1 MHTKTCFFY
10 QAETYKCVFVW
21 TGPLQRSLETLK
33 NQLSSIQWWL
43 IIDGTFAFWKW
54 PNIKEIFASVSVTQA
69 HAPSLFSPLCCTA
82 VQLRHNR
89 KSCFQ
94 ILLVFLLSL
103 CLTHTHTQILNSMCT
118 QSLELD
124 LSYPPKPPNL
134 CPSDRPESQSAWR
147 AVSRVSQTAERVRAR
162 GTLVEKIGPR
172 WVSRVAVCVHV
183 SMHIYERVGGVDTK
197 DAEMWRQRRKPWRGA
212 QTQRTDLFLRGANRV
227 LTVSTGFPSVLQ
239 KEHKLHKSNT
249 EPQVKLS

>member
-10 QAETYKCVFVW
+10 QAETCKCVFVW

-124 LSYPPKPPNL
+124 PPPQNPPIFVPL
-134 CPSDRPESQSAWR
+134 TGQSPKVPGEQSAEW
-147 AVSRVSQTAERVRAR
+147 VR
-162 GTLVEKIGPR
+162 
-172 WVSRVAVCVHV
+172 
-183 SMHIYERVGGVDTK
+183 
-197 DAEMWRQRRKPWRGA
+197 
-212 QTQRTDLFLRGANRV
+212 
-227 LTVSTGFPSVLQ
+227 LQ
-239 KEHKLHKSNT
+239 KGWEQEERLWKKLVPGGFHG
-249 EPQVKLS
+249 